1 MKPRF
6 IKGWIHSNARFGS
19 KILNLN
25 KSSELLNIFRLVWR
39 GSPARII
46 SLHILFGST
55 ATRNLLP
62 VTSVAT
68 ASWEYKCWRG
78 TGKFTPAKDL
88 SGENFVCWPTFPK
101 HYFFRC
107 DKCGEGF
114 IQNEGLKRHTLRH
127 KINEGTLTE
136 EEKRQIEEQKK
147 PCELCG
153 QKFLDPGALK
163 RHLKSHAGIK
173 DFVCGSCGKAYG
185 SKRAMDLHIS
195 VVHLGE
201 KNFPC
206 KECGKQFGRHTTL
219 RVHMLSHTG
228 ERPFQVCK
236 TAFLIMKL
244 ILIHFLCSVII
255 AMLDSRRNETF

>member
-1 MKPRF
+1 M
-6 IKGWIHSNARFGS
+6 
-19 KILNLN
+19 
-25 KSSELLNIFRLVWR
+25 
-39 GSPARII
+39 
-46 SLHILFGST
+46 
-55 ATRNLLP
+55 
-62 VTSVAT
+62 
-68 ASWEYKCWRG
+68 
-78 TGKFTPAKDL
+78 KDL
-88 SGENFVCWPTFPK
+88 TGEIFDLLTFAK
-101 HYFFRC
+101 HLLSRC

-136 EEKRQIEEQKK
+136 EEKQQIEEQKK

-206 KECGKQFGRHTTL
+206 KECGKSFGRHTTL

-228 ERPFQVCK
+228 ERPFQVCVSQQSLVE
-236 TAFLIMKL
+236 AI
-244 ILIHFLCSVII
+244 ICSVNF
-255 AMLDSRRNETF
+255 AMPGSRRNVTCKTTWRSRIPPAICSRTRII

>member
-1 MKPRF
+1 MK
-6 IKGWIHSNARFGS
+6 HQ
-19 KILNLN
+19 
-25 KSSELLNIFRLVWR
+25 
-39 GSPARII
+39 
-46 SLHILFGST
+46 
-55 ATRNLLP
+55 
-62 VTSVAT
+62 
-68 ASWEYKCWRG
+68 
-78 TGKFTPAKDL
+78 
-88 SGENFVCWPTFPK
+88 
-101 HYFFRC
+101 FFRC

-228 ERPFQVCK
+228 ERPFQVCN
-236 TAFLIMKL
+236 
-244 ILIHFLCSVII
+244 HII
-255 AMLDSRRNETF
+255 SFQELEPHIIPLQCDYCNSGFKEKRNLQNHIAKSHPNSYMFKEENSSSERDGSTSTMQQYEDSTSL

>member
-1 MKPRF
+1 MC
-6 IKGWIHSNARFGS
+6 I
-19 KILNLN
+19 
-25 KSSELLNIFRLVWR
+25 
-39 GSPARII
+39 
-46 SLHILFGST
+46 
-55 ATRNLLP
+55 
-62 VTSVAT
+62 
-68 ASWEYKCWRG
+68 
-78 TGKFTPAKDL
+78 
-88 SGENFVCWPTFPK
+88 
-101 HYFFRC
+101 FRC

-114 IQNEGLKRHTLRH
+114 IQNEGLKRHVLRH

-136 EEKRQIEEQKK
+136 EEKRQIEEQKR

-173 DFVCGSCGKAYG
+173 DFVCGTCGKTYG

-195 VVHLGE
+195 VIHLGE

-206 KECGKQFGRHTTL
+206 KECGKQFGRYTTL

-236 TAFLIMKL
+236 ILNDGKTLTPNICSATFATLVSRRRETYRTTSQSLIPTA
-244 ILIHFLCSVII
+244 LCSRRRTNLLRRIMATPRPTKNMKNHYSYQVIVHSPCYRLHQI
-255 AMLDSRRNETF
+255 SIVPFKIVPDQLHSFDLNASPDGRGKPSIRGLSTRV